1 VQDLKID
8 KWKYR
13 PKFEAALL
21 KITDIED
28 SVAEFLQF
36 I

>member
-1 VQDLKID
+1 MEISAEIL
-8 KWKYR
+8 
-13 PKFEAALL
+13 EAALL